1 MAKAPR
7 VLLLIES
14 ARGFGR
20 SLLKG
25 FSEYAR
31 FHGPWCIDT
40 SGPFFRRS
48 AGKLHYLDKDYQS
61 SLDGI
66 VVRDMDELPALQ
78 KMKLPTVVASTIE
91 PEAGKTRHSFPVVT
105 TDNEGIARQAADHLF
120 QREFTRFAYC
130 GYEGIQWSELRAQ
143 QFSRIVAEA
152 GHSLHVYQAPQSKAK
167 RKWANELPALCAWL
181 EGLPKPI
188 GLMTCCDDRSQD
200 IVEAAIQSGIRVP
213 EEVAVIGVDNDEL
226 LCNLANPPLS
236 SVALATE
243 KAGFQAAQLLD
254 RIMQGQERMA
264 GQRIVVA
271 PTHVVSRSSTDT
283 LPVEDADV
291 IDAVQFIR
299 NHVQKQV
306 QVADVVAATCLSRRT
321 LERRFLATLGRSVQH
336 EINRQRTDRIASM
349 LLQTRMTQVEIA
361 QTMGYTSVDNLRR
374 FFQRHTQM
382 TPLVYQRKF
391 GHA

>member
-1 MAKAPR
+1 
-7 VLLLIES
+7 
-14 ARGFGR
+14 
-20 SLLKG
+20 
-25 FSEYAR
+25 
-31 FHGPWCIDT
+31 
-40 SGPFFRRS
+40 
-48 AGKLHYLDKDYQS
+48 
-61 SLDGI
+61 
-66 VVRDMDELPALQ
+66 
-78 KMKLPTVVASTIE
+78 
-91 PEAGKTRHSFPVVT
+91 
-105 TDNEGIARQAADHLF
+105 
-120 QREFTRFAYC
+120 
-130 GYEGIQWSELRAQ
+130 
-143 QFSRIVAEA
+143 
-152 GHSLHVYQAPQSKAK
+152 
-167 RKWANELPALCAWL
+167 
-181 EGLPKPI
+181 
-188 GLMTCCDDRSQD
+188 
-200 IVEAAIQSGIRVP
+200 VEAAIQSGIRVP

>member
-1 MAKAPR
+1 MPR

-20 SLLKG
+20 ALLRG

-40 SGPFFRRS
+40 LGPFFRRTS
-48 AGKLHYLDKDYQS
+48 GKLHYLDRDYQS

-66 VVRDMDELPALQ
+66 VVRDMDEVSTLQ
-78 KMKLPTVVASTIE
+78 KMGLPTVIASTIE
-91 PEAGKTRHSFPVVT
+91 PETGVAAHVFPVIT
-105 TDNEGIARQAADHLF
+105 TDNEAIARQAVDHFL

-130 GYEGIQWSELRAQ
+130 GYDGIQWSELRVQ
-143 QFSRIVAEA
+143 QFSRMVEEA
-152 GHSLHVYQAPQSKAK
+152 GHSLHVYQAPRSKAK

-213 EEVAVIGVDNDEL
+213 EELAVIGVDNDEL
-226 LCNLANPPLS
+226 VCNLANPPLS

-243 KAGFQAAQLLD
+243 KAGFEAARLLD
-254 RIMQGQERMA
+254 KLMQGREHMT
-264 GQRIVVA
+264 GQRIVVS
-271 PTHVVSRSSTDT
+271 PTHVVARNSTDT
-283 LPVEDADV
+283 LPCEDADV
-291 IDAVQFIR
+291 INAVQFIR
-299 NHVQKQV
+299 THVQKQI
-306 QVADVVAATCLSRRT
+306 QVADVVATTCLSRRT

-336 EINRQRTDRIASM
+336 EINRQRTDRIAGM

-382 TPLVYQRKF
+382 TPLEYQRTCH
-391 GHA
+391 GILR